1 MNHLVVF
8 AHPNPE
14 SFGKA
19 IEETVSKASAVKGF
33 STKVKDLYRE
43 GFNPVLGPSDFESF
57 GNGNIP
63 PDIKV
68 EQDLVAWADIIS
80 FVYPVWWAGLPAI
93 LKGYIDRVFFYG
105 FAYEYKDGTL
115 NGLLKGK
122 RVRMFCTTGTP
133 DTVYESNS
141 MHKSIKQ
148 TQDDGI
154 FRVSGID
161 DVEHL
166 FFGAVPYVDDNTRKR
181 YLAEAEKAIN
191 SL

>member
-1 MNHLVVF
+1 
-8 AHPNPE
+8 
-14 SFGKA
+14 
-19 IEETVSKASAVKGF
+19 
-33 STKVKDLYRE
+33 
-43 GFNPVLGPSDFESF
+43 
-57 GNGNIP
+57 
-63 PDIKV
+63 
-68 EQDLVAWADIIS
+68 
-80 FVYPVWWAGLPAI
+80 
-93 LKGYIDRVFFYG
+93 
-105 FAYEYKDGTL
+105 
-115 NGLLKGK
+115 
-122 RVRMFCTTGTP
+122 MFCTTGTP